1 MQKVKTIHLEPGET
15 AIIKMADSSSNS
27 EVFYSITKGAELIK
41 VNRST
46 IYRAENKGIISLDRT
61 KKSPRI
67 SETELLKLKK

>member
-46 IYRAENKGIISLDRT
+46 IYRAETKGIISLDRT
-61 KKSPRI
+61 QKSPRI

>member
-1 MQKVKTIHLEPGET
+1 MQKETIIEIKPGESVT
-15 AIIKMADSSSNS
+15 IKIADSPSNS

-46 IYRAENKGIISLDRT
+46 IYRAEEKGTISLDRT

-67 SETELLKLKK
+67 SQTELLKLKK

>member
-1 MQKVKTIHLEPGET
+1 MQKERTIEIQPGESVR
-15 AIIKMADSSSNS
+15 IVIADSLINS

-46 IYRAENKGIISLDRT
+46 IYRAEEKGIISLDRNQ
-61 KKSPRI
+61 KSPRI

>member
-1 MQKVKTIHLEPGET
+1 MQKERTIEIQPGESVR
-15 AIIKMADSSSNS
+15 IVIADSSSNS

-46 IYRAENKGIISLDRT
+46 IYRAETKGIISLDRT
-61 KKSPRI
+61 QKSPRI

>member
-1 MQKVKTIHLEPGET
+1 MQKERTIEIQPGESVR
-15 AIIKMADSSSNS
+15 IVIADSSSNS
-27 EVFYSITKGAELIK
+27 EIFYSIKKGAELIK

-61 KKSPRI
+61 QKSPRI